1 MFACG
6 GWQHLARP
14 ARPSASSPAASL
26 FANPAFVLH
35 SSLRFL
41 PNPIPTSRQL
51 EPRSLSL
58 ARPSRGA
65 AIEISPARSLPAA
78 GGRAVPEKPTKIAP
92 SPGGTIEPGSAS
104 GQIKWDTVPS
114 NFARISLKT
123 KDPCTKEVGHF
134 CSPRRTRR
142 QPKPTRPKRFATS
155 TSKTRPAVAR
165 VLCSSPSGRT
175 TSTRRRPASALRTRS
190 A

>member
-6 GWQHLARP
+6 GWQYLARP

-26 FANPAFVLH
+26 FANPAPFSH
-35 SSLRFL
+35 SSLQFL
-41 PNPIPTSRQL
+41 LNPIPTSRQL
-51 EPRSLSL
+51 DPRSFSL
-58 ARPSRGA
+58 PCPRRGA
-65 AIEISPARSLPAA
+65 AIGIVPARSLPAA

-123 KDPCTKEVGHF
+123 KDRCTKEVGHF
-134 CSPRRTRR
+134 VAPVLRDIKPEHGTR
-142 QPKPTRPKRFATS
+142 K
-155 TSKTRPAVAR
+155 
-165 VLCSSPSGRT
+165 
-175 TSTRRRPASALRTRS
+175 SALPTNHYLPVTGFL
-190 A
+190 